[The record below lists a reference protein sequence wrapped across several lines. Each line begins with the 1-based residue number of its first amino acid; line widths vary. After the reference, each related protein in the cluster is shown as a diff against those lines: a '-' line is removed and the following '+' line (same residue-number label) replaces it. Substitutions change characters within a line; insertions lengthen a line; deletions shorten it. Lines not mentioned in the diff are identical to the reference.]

1 MSNVQSKKT
10 PLELADLVLEFNP
23 GASMAQIADVISE
36 WGDLFDDHKFAV
48 HQPTEVGRAAPN
60 RQPPSPTKE

>member
-10 PLELADLVLEFNP
+10 PLELADLILELNP
-23 GASMAQIADVISE
+23 SASMAQIADVISE

-48 HQPTEVGRAAPN
+48 HGPTDVERATPN
-60 RQPPSPTKE
+60 RQPSSPA